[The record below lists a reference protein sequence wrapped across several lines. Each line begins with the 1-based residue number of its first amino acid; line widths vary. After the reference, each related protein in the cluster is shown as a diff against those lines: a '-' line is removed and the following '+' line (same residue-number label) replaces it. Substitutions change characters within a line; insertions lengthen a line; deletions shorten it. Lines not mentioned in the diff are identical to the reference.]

1 MKIGMVVSKVV
12 DSGIRKE
19 GALECFTGDD
29 KSYLYTETS
38 RIDSG
43 FG

>member
-19 GALECFTGDD
+19 GDLEVCVFIEQH
-29 KSYLYTETS
+29 L
-38 RIDSG
+38 
-43 FG
+43 